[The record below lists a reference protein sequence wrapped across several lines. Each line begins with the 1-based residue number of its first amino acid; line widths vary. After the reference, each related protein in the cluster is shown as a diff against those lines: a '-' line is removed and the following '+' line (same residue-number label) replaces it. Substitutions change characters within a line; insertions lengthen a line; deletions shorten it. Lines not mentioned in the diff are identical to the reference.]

1 LPRAAWRH
9 LSLAAL
15 TLRIGGRRRS
25 NRMLA
30 AEQQRVVA
38 EYQPW

>member
-1 LPRAAWRH
+1 L
-9 LSLAAL
+9 LAAL
-15 TLRIGGRRRS
+15 MLRIGGWRRS

-38 EYQPW
+38 E